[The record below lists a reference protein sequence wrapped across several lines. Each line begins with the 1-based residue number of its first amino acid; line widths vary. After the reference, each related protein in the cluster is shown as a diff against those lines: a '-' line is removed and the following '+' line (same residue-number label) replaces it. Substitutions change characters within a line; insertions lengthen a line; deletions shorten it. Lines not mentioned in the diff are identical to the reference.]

1 MSHLYLIDD
10 AADAD
15 FEPGHELTLTGS
27 EAHHAVTVSRV
38 RIGERLLVGNGR
50 GVHAQTEVVSTDK
63 GSCVCRV
70 QAVTRA
76 APATPAFILVQALAK
91 GDRAEQA
98 IEAATELGVDR
109 IMPYQAARSVARW
122 EGEKREKGRAR
133 WQKIVR
139 EAAKQSLRFRVP
151 EVTGIL
157 SPAELREFAAGQAVI
172 LLDPDADQP
181 LSALDEHD
189 FPDAASLAII
199 VGPEGGFDDSERTA
213 LIAAGASPRRLG
225 ETVLRT
231 STAGVAALSVL
242 NAQFGRW

>member
-10 AADAD
+10 ATDGD

-50 GVHAQTEVVSTDK
+50 GVHAQTEVVSVDK
-63 GSCVCRV
+63 SSCVCRV
-70 QAVTRA
+70 DAVTRA
-76 APATPAFILVQALAK
+76 EQAIPALILIQALAK

-109 IMPYQAARSVARW
+109 IIPYQAVRSVARW

-139 EAAKQSLRFRVP
+139 EAAKQSVRFTVP
-151 EVTGIL
+151 EVSAIL
-157 SPAELREFAAGQAVI
+157 SPAELRDFTAEHAVI

-181 LSALDEHD
+181 LSSLATHD
-189 FPDAASLAII
+189 FPDTATLAII

-213 LIAAGASPRRLG
+213 LVAAGASPRRLG